1 MQAALLSSLTPRA
14 KALLATVK
22 LPEEQKIQI
31 MLALAHNFYTSV
43 ETICHEDVDTIM
55 LLCEI
60 QEMKPGIRAALKAK
74 LTEIKVRFFVEKTC
88 NMSSL
93 TFVQAAAHTQS
104 KAQAQISAS
113 VQQSQN
119 PDFDFHACLLLHTH
133 IWC

>member
-1 MQAALLSSLTPRA
+1 LQAALLSSLTPRA

-55 LLCEI
+55 LLSEI

-74 LTEIKVRFFVEKTC
+74 LTEIKVRFFVEQTAAV
-88 NMSSL
+88 
-93 TFVQAAAHTQS
+93 FVTREFAA
-104 KAQAQISAS
+104 
-113 VQQSQN
+113 
-119 PDFDFHACLLLHTH
+119 
-133 IWC
+133 